1 MTDETIRKLETD
13 IEAPV
18 FQPKTPT
25 VDPKLVRTPVVKP
38 TGFEDPLVAT
48 DKTGFDDPII
58 ATDKAG
64 FDDPIIATEK

>member
-1 MTDETIRKLETD
+1 MADEIIRKLETD

-18 FQPKTPT
+18 LQPKAPT
-25 VDPKLVRTPVVKP
+25 VDPKLVRTPVLKP

-48 DKTGFDDPII
+48 DKV
-58 ATDKAG
+58 G